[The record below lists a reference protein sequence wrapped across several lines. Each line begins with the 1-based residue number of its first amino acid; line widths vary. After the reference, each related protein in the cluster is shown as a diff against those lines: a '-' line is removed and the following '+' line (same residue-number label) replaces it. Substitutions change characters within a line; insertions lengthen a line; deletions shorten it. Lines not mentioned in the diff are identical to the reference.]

1 MILRSCNQI
10 EKDWGLI
17 REGNFIYSPPP
28 RALRGKGESVEQMA
42 AAPVLGRKLW
52 FKAVVRGKSG
62 WEVMNSAAFLGR
74 DFKKKHLRRL

>member
-1 MILRSCNQI
+1 MILQSCNQI
-10 EKDWGLI
+10 GKDWGLI

-42 AAPVLGRKLW
+42 AAPALGRKLW